1 MHSHTDQ
8 TREARIR
15 VLIQR
20 LESGKDVQAR
30 DLKIVLGLDGYK
42 EYQQRWRS
50 QRELRKTEK
59 PSDVIEYEAL
69 LKKALL
75 AYAKFEKFS
84 GRTSSRSNLIIN
96 RPAKARELGSA
107 ADTAFERALE
117 FLSEAVHAD
126 PSIQVWFD
134 RNLDFT
140 AGSEPSTDPVGMPR
154 VVTSRSTE
162 RLASK
167 EERFGIQ
174 TKREVKIEALR
185 DALLDKERKEKDDL
199 AQQARMKKLLA
210 VTRDWG

>member
-15 VLIQR
+15 LLIQR
-20 LESGKDVQAR
+20 LESGTDVQAR

-50 QRELRKTEK
+50 QRELRTTQK

-84 GRTSSRSNLIIN
+84 GRTSARSNLVIN
-96 RPAKARELGSA
+96 RSEKVRELRDA
-107 ADTAFERALE
+107 ADTAFERTLE
-117 FLSEAVHAD
+117 FLSEAVHRD

-140 AGSEPSTDPVGMPR
+140 AGSEPSTDPVGIPR
-154 VVTSRSTE
+154 VVTSRSAE

-185 DALLDKERKEKDDL
+185 DALMDKERKGNDDL

-210 VTRDWG
+210 IVRNKG

>member
-20 LESGKDVQAR
+20 LESGTDVQAR
-30 DLKIVLGLDGYK
+30 DLKIALGLDGYR

-50 QRELRKTEK
+50 QRELRTMEK

-84 GRTSSRSNLIIN
+84 GRTSARSNLVIN
-96 RPAKARELGSA
+96 RSEKVQELRNA

-117 FLSEAVHAD
+117 FLSEAAHRD
-126 PSIQVWFD
+126 PSIQFWFD

-154 VVTSRSTE
+154 VVTSRSAE

-185 DALLDKERKEKDDL
+185 DALLDKERKGHDDL

-210 VTRDWG
+210 IVRDKG

>member
-1 MHSHTDQ
+1 MHSHTEQ

-20 LESGKDVQAR
+20 LESGTDVQAR
-30 DLKIVLGLDGYK
+30 DLKIVLGLDGYR

-50 QRELRKTEK
+50 QKELRTMEK
-59 PSDVIEYEAL
+59 PSDLTEYEAL

-75 AYAKFEKFS
+75 AYAKFEKFG
-84 GRTSSRSNLIIN
+84 GRTSARSNLVIN
-96 RPAKARELGSA
+96 RSAKVQELRNA

-117 FLSEAVHAD
+117 FLSEAVHRD

-167 EERFGIQ
+167 EGRFGIQ

-185 DALLDKERKEKDDL
+185 DALIDKERKGKDDL
-199 AQQARMKKLLA
+199 TQQARMKKLLA